1 MGLPRATYYRLLKP
15 PSTGGVMSTRTTRSH
30 RALSKQEKEKIVD
43 VLHELRFLDKSPQ
56 QIHSILLDEGVVY
69 CSARSM
75 YRILRSLGESR
86 ERRNVLRHP
95 KYQKPELLATGPNQV
110 WSWDITKLRGPVKWS
125 NFYLYV
131 ILDIYS
137 RYAVGWLLAT
147 RETAELAKHLISE
160 TCVRQGV
167 ETGELII
174 HSDRGPSMTS
184 KTVAQLMAQLGI
196 TKSLNRPHVS
206 NDNPYSESQ
215 FKTLKYHS
223 KFPDRFGS
231 IEDARAFCKYFFQWY
246 NYEHYHSGIALMTPG
261 TVHYGQAEACNQRRQ
276 KVLDKAYSLHP
287 ERFVRGLPRVL
298 SLPDAVWINPP
309 ETSRTTDKP
318 DIVGST
324 TIISSV

>member
-1 MGLPRATYYRLLKP
+1 
-15 PSTGGVMSTRTTRSH
+15 MSTRTTRSH

-69 CSARSM
+69 CSASSM

-160 TCVRQGV
+160 TWYLRRFM
-167 ETGELII
+167 TLPLLLLIAI
-174 HSDRGPSMTS
+174 MLPIRSW
-184 KTVAQLMAQLGI
+184 
-196 TKSLNRPHVS
+196 
-206 NDNPYSESQ
+206 
-215 FKTLKYHS
+215 
-223 KFPDRFGS
+223 
-231 IEDARAFCKYFFQWY
+231 CK
-246 NYEHYHSGIALMTPG
+246 
-261 TVHYGQAEACNQRRQ
+261 
-276 KVLDKAYSLHP
+276 
-287 ERFVRGLPRVL
+287 
-298 SLPDAVWINPP
+298 
-309 ETSRTTDKP
+309 
-318 DIVGST
+318 
-324 TIISSV
+324 